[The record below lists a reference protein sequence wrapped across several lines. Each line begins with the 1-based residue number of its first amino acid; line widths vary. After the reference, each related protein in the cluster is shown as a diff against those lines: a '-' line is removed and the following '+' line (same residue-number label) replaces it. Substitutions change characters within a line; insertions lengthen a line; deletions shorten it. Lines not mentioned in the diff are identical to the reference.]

1 MIIHARQAIDIYD
14 PNIGRLQLKYLE
26 TARIDDRWVE
36 NKFFCTLVDDG
47 LITYFKD
54 NEKSSVVDEK
64 IKAAEIRQIEAEDKN
79 DKQRALDEA
88 IAKARSEAEEVC
100 KVQGYDEI
108 RKESIINNYVQKAVE
123 EVEKQFSNNVNED
136 SSDVNEDSNT
146 AKKKSKDK
154 SKDKSKEEE

>member
-14 PNIGRLQLKYLE
+14 PNIGRLELKYLE
-26 TARIDDRWVE
+26 TARIDDKWAD

-54 NEKSSVVDEK
+54 NEKSYAVDEK

-88 IAKARSEAEEVC
+88 IAKARNEAEEIC
-100 KVQGYDEI
+100 KIQGYDEI

-136 SSDVNEDSNT
+136 SNT

-154 SKDKSKEEE
+154 SKE

>member
-26 TARIDDRWVE
+26 TARIDDKWVD

-54 NEKSSVVDEK
+54 NEKSSAVDEK

-88 IAKARSEAEEVC
+88 IAKARNEAEEVC

-108 RKESIINNYVQKAVE
+108 RKESIINNYIQKAVE
-123 EVEKQFSNNVNED
+123 EVEKQFS
-136 SSDVNEDSNT
+136 SDVNEDSNNN
-146 AKKKSKDK
+146 KKKSKDK
-154 SKDKSKEEE
+154 SKKEE

>member
-14 PNIGRLQLKYLE
+14 PNIGRLELKYLE

-54 NEKSSVVDEK
+54 NEKSSAVDEK

-88 IAKARSEAEEVC
+88 IAKARNEAEEVS

-123 EVEKQFSNNVNED
+123 EVEKQFSSN
-136 SSDVNEDSNT
+136 VNEDSNT

-154 SKDKSKEEE
+154 SKE

>member
-14 PNIGRLQLKYLE
+14 PNIGRLELKYLE
-26 TARIDDRWVE
+26 TARIDDKWVE

-79 DKQRALDEA
+79 DKQRVLDEA

-123 EVEKQFSNNVNED
+123 EVEKQFSSN
-136 SSDVNEDSNT
+136 VNEDSNT
-146 AKKKSKDK
+146 SKKKSKDK
-154 SKDKSKEEE
+154 SKE

>member
-14 PNIGRLQLKYLE
+14 PNIGRLELKYLE
-26 TARIDDRWVE
+26 TARIDDKWAD
-36 NKFFCTLVDDG
+36 NKFFCALVDDG

-54 NEKSSVVDEK
+54 NEKSSAVDEK

-88 IAKARSEAEEVC
+88 IAKARNEAEEVC

-123 EVEKQFSNNVNED
+123 EVEKQFS
-136 SSDVNEDSNT
+136 SDVNEDPNT
-146 AKKKSKDK
+146 IKKKSKDK
-154 SKDKSKEEE
+154 SKKEE

>member
-14 PNIGRLQLKYLE
+14 PNIGRLELKYLE
-26 TARIDDRWVE
+26 TARIDDKWVE

-47 LITYFKD
+47 LIAYFKD
-54 NEKSSVVDEK
+54 NEKSSAVDEK
-64 IKAAEIRQIEAEDKN
+64 IKAAEIRQIETEDKN

-88 IAKARSEAEEVC
+88 IAKARNEAEEVS
-100 KVQGYDEI
+100 KIQGYDEI

-123 EVEKQFSNNVNED
+123 EVEKQFSSN
-136 SSDVNEDSNT
+136 VNEDSNT

-154 SKDKSKEEE
+154 SKE

>member
-14 PNIGRLQLKYLE
+14 PNIGRLELKYLE

-54 NEKSSVVDEK
+54 NEKSSAVDEK

-79 DKQRALDEA
+79 DKQRVLDEA

-123 EVEKQFSNNVNED
+123 EVEKQFSSN
-136 SSDVNEDSNT
+136 VNEDSNT
-146 AKKKSKDK
+146 SKKKSKDK
-154 SKDKSKEEE
+154 SKE

>member
-14 PNIGRLQLKYLE
+14 PNIGRLELKYLE

-79 DKQRALDEA
+79 DKQRVLDEA

-123 EVEKQFSNNVNED
+123 EVEKQFSSNVNED
-136 SSDVNEDSNT
+136 LNT
-146 AKKKSKDK
+146 SKKKSKDK
-154 SKDKSKEEE
+154 SKE

>member
-14 PNIGRLQLKYLE
+14 PNIGRLELKYLE

-54 NEKSSVVDEK
+54 NEKSSAVDEK

-88 IAKARSEAEEVC
+88 IAKARNEAEEVS

-123 EVEKQFSNNVNED
+123 EVEKQFSSNVNED
-136 SSDVNEDSNT
+136 SNI

-154 SKDKSKEEE
+154 SKE

>member
-14 PNIGRLQLKYLE
+14 PNIGRLELKYLE

-79 DKQRALDEA
+79 DKQRVLDEA

-123 EVEKQFSNNVNED
+123 EVEKQFSSN
-136 SSDVNEDSNT
+136 VNEDSNT
-146 AKKKSKDK
+146 SKKKSKDK
-154 SKDKSKEEE
+154 SKE